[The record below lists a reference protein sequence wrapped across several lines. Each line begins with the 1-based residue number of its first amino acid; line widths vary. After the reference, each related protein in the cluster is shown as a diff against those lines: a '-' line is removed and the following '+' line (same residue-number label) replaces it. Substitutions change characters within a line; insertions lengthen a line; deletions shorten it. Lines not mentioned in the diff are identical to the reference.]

1 MENIS
6 RSFDKKVFSFG
17 ENNLFELKT
26 PKNCYNFIN
35 LESPDNC
42 ILEID
47 FDQEIFSFG
56 ENNLLELNTPK
67 NYYNFVNF
75 EDPDNCILEIDF
87 DRKDAPNNS
96 GFKQESNGNF
106 ALASQRITDSEPF
119 YILNQRAKHYF
130 AYKKNPY
137 YKFTN
142 SDKLFVI
149 HNDNDI
155 LYIALFL
162 LLASFS
168 MIGLLFV

>member
-17 ENNLFELKT
+17 ENNLFELST

-35 LESPDNC
+35 LESPDDC

-47 FDQEIFSFG
+47 FDQKIFSFE
-56 ENNLLELNTPK
+56 ENNLLELDTSK

-87 DRKDAPNNS
+87 DRKEASNNS
-96 GFKQESNGNF
+96 GLDQESKTNA
-106 ALASQRITDSEPF
+106 ALASQSITDSEPF
-119 YILNQRAKHYF
+119 YILNQRAKHYL
-130 AYKKNPY
+130 AHRKNPY
-137 YKFTN
+137 YKFIN
-142 SDKLFVI
+142 SSKIFVI